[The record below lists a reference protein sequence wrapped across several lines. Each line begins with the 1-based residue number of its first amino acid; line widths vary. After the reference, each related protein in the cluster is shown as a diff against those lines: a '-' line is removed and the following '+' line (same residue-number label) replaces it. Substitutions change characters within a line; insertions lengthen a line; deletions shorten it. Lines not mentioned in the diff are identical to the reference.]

1 MAIGQV
7 TEYCTGMDN
16 AHTKTVEEVLGFFGV
31 NESTGL
37 SCEQLRKAREKW
49 GPNELPAEE
58 GKSLWALVLEQ
69 FEDLLVR
76 ILLLAACISFTLAW
90 FEEGEGTITAFV
102 EPFVI
107 LLILIANA
115 IVGVWQ
121 ERNAEN
127 AIEALKEYEPEMGK
141 VYRQDRKSVQRVRAR
156 DIVPGDIVEVAV
168 GDKVPAD
175 IRLTSI
181 RSTTLRV
188 DQSILTGESVSV
200 LKHTDPVPDPRAVNQ
215 DKKNMLFSGTNIAA
229 GRAMGVVVA
238 TGVQT
243 EIGKI
248 RDEMAATDPERTPL
262 QQKLDQFGEQLSK
275 VITLICVAV
284 WGINVGHFSDPVH
297 GGSWLR
303 GAVYYFKIAVALA
316 VAAIPEG
323 LPAVITTCLA
333 LGTRRMARKNA
344 IVRSLPSVETLGC
357 TSVICS
363 DKTGTLTTNQMSV
376 CRMFVVDSVMGEQ
389 CTLNEFTVTGSTY
402 APEGEVYKDGVAV
415 RCSQYEGLVEMASI
429 CALCNDSSLDYN
441 EAKGVYEKVGEATE
455 TALCCLVEKMNVFD
469 TDLHGLTPAERATAC
484 CSVIKQLMK
493 KDLTLEFSRD
503 RKSMSV
509 FCSPNKLTR
518 APRRAFWSAA
528 GGCGWGGGSRVP
540 LSPPLREQLLGTVRE
555 WGTGRDTLR
564 CLAMATRD
572 TPPDPR
578 SLSLDNSACFSEYES
593 DLTFVGCVGMLD
605 PPRKEVLGAV
615 RMCRQA
621 GIRVIMI
628 TGDNKGTALSICRR
642 RQACRSARCFARVEP
657 AHKSRI
663 VEYLQSLSDITAM
676 TGDGVN
682 DAPALKKA
690 EIGIAMGS
698 GTAVAKSASE
708 MILADDNFSTIV
720 AAVEEGRAIYNNMK
734 QFIRYL
740 ISSNIGEV
748 VCIFLTAALGMPEAL
763 IPVQLL
769 WVNLVTDG
777 FPATALGFNPPDLDI
792 MSRPPRSPKEPLISG
807 WLFCRYLIIGCYV
820 GAATVGAA
828 AWWFMAAHDGPKLT
842 FYQLSHYLQCREG
855 HSEFAG
861 VQCSVFESP
870 YPMTMALSVLVTI
883 EMCNAL
889 NSLSEN
895 QSLLK
900 MPPWSNPWLVGAIC
914 LSMAL
919 HFLILYVD
927 PLPVIFQIRPLSW
940 PQWVT
945 VLKMSLPVILMDE
958 ALKFLA
964 RNYIEPGYDLE
975 REEEAARRRRGQGL
989 GPDGGGAGLAGLLV
1003 TPIRQAFRGVSWS
1016 FVLISAPL
1024 LVWIYSLD
1032 SDITNIFWT

>member
-1 MAIGQV
+1 MRRRRQKLASHSTSHWGIESPHSGALPLTV
-7 TEYCTGMDN
+7 EPEANFGVAKRRRLCFGRPTERRHSTELLQFEQTEGDSDPVREEELQKLLKFDLDWRFGPCTVMDN
-16 AHTKTVEEVLGFFGV
+16 AHTKTVEEVLGFFYV

-37 SCEQLRKAREKW
+37 SCEQLKKNRERW

-58 GKSLWALVLEQ
+58 GKSLWELVLEQ

-141 VYRQDRKSVQRVRAR
+141 VYRQDKKSVQRIRAR

-200 LKHTDPVPDPRAVNQ
+200 IKHTDPVPDPRAVNQ

-229 GRAMGVVVA
+229 GRAIGVVVA

-248 RDEMAATDPERTPL
+248 RDEMASTDPERTPL

-284 WGINVGHFSDPVH
+284 WAINVGHFNDPVH

-376 CRMFVVDSVMGEQ
+376 CRIFVVDSVSGQ
-389 CTLNEFTVTGSTY
+389 HCNPSEFTVTGSTY
-402 APEGEVYKDGVAV
+402 APEGEVFKDGSVV
-415 RCSQYEGLVEMASI
+415 KCSQYEGLVEMASI
-429 CALCNDSSLDYN
+429 CALCNDSSLDFN
-441 EAKGVYEKVGEATE
+441 E
-455 TALCCLVEKMNVFD
+455 
-469 TDLHGLTPAERATAC
+469 
-484 CSVIKQLMK
+484 VIKRLMRK
-493 KDLTLEFSRD
+493 ELTLEFSRD

-509 FCSPNKLTR
+509 FCSSNKLNR
-518 APRRAFWSAA
+518 SASGNKMFVKGAPESVLERCTHIRVSGSA
-528 GGCGWGGGSRVP
+528 RVP
-540 LSPPLREQLLGTVRE
+540 LKPAVREQLLST
-555 WGTGRDTLR
+555 
-564 CLAMATRD
+564 
-572 TPPDPR
+572 
-578 SLSLDNSACFSEYES
+578 S

-642 RQACRSARCFARVEP
+642 VGIITEQEEEQGGAVMGGLTGREFDELPPHLQREACRTVRCFARVEP

-663 VEYLQSLSDITAM
+663 VEYLQSLSEITAM

-792 MSRPPRSPKEPLISG
+792 MSRPPRSHKEPLISS

-828 AWWFMAAHDGPKLT
+828 AWWFMAAHDGPKLS
-842 FYQLSHYLQCREG
+842 FYQLSHYLQCGEG
-855 HSEFAG
+855 HVEFAG

-940 PQWVT
+940 PQWVV
-945 VLKMSLPVILMDE
+945 VLKMSLPVIFMDE

-964 RNYIEPGYDLE
+964 RNYIEPGN
-975 REEEAARRRRGQGL
+975 Q
-989 GPDGGGAGLAGLLV
+989 LLV
-1003 TPIRQAFRGVSWS
+1003 RGR
-1016 FVLISAPL
+1016 A
-1024 LVWIYSLD
+1024 
-1032 SDITNIFWT
+1032 

>member
-1 MAIGQV
+1 MTQRQKDLLELQQFDLDWTYGPCSGISRMQRWERAELHGLKPPQAIRDLLLRSGGETEFTHCLWHDYPLCCSTAATGPPSRWLRFEVNNPKV
-7 TEYCTGMDN
+7 TEYLLHWDGQCPYENGGGS
-16 AHTKTVEEVLGFFGV
+16 VGFFCV

-37 SCEQLRKAREKW
+37 STEQLRKAREKW
-49 GPNELPAEE
+49 GSNELPAEE
-58 GKSLWALVLEQ
+58 GKSLWELVVEQ

-141 VYRQDRKSVQRVRAR
+141 VYRQDKKSVQRVRAR

-229 GRAMGVVVA
+229 GRATGVAVA

-376 CRMFVVDSVMGEQ
+376 CRMFVVDSVTGEQ
-389 CTLNEFTVTGSTY
+389 CALSEFTVTGSTY
-402 APEGEVYKDGVAV
+402 APEGEVYKDGSPV
-415 RCSQYEGLVEMASI
+415 RCSQFEGLVEMATV

-469 TDLHGLTPAERATAC
+469 TDLHGLTPTERATAC
-484 CSVIKQLMK
+484 CSVIKQLMQ

-509 FCSPNKLTR
+509 FCSPNKLSR
-518 APRRAFWSAA
+518 SASGAKMFIKGAPESVLERCQWLRI
-528 GGCGWGGGSRVP
+528 GGCSRLP
-540 LSPPLREQLLGTVRE
+540 LTTALRERLLSTVRE
-555 WGTGRDTLR
+555 WGSGRDTLR

-572 TPPDPR
+572 SPPDPR
-578 SLSLDNSACFSEYES
+578 CLNLENSACFSDYES

-605 PPRKEVLGAV
+605 PQEG
-615 RMCRQA
+615 
-621 GIRVIMI
+621 
-628 TGDNKGTALSICRR
+628 
-642 RQACRSARCFARVEP
+642 
-657 AHKSRI
+657 
-663 VEYLQSLSDITAM
+663 
-676 TGDGVN
+676 
-682 DAPALKKA
+682 
-690 EIGIAMGS
+690 GS
-698 GTAVAKSASE
+698 
-708 MILADDNFSTIV
+708 
-720 AAVEEGRAIYNNMK
+720 
-734 QFIRYL
+734 
-740 ISSNIGEV
+740 
-748 VCIFLTAALGMPEAL
+748 
-763 IPVQLL
+763 
-769 WVNLVTDG
+769 
-777 FPATALGFNPPDLDI
+777 
-792 MSRPPRSPKEPLISG
+792 
-807 WLFCRYLIIGCYV
+807 
-820 GAATVGAA
+820 
-828 AWWFMAAHDGPKLT
+828 
-842 FYQLSHYLQCREG
+842 
-855 HSEFAG
+855 
-861 VQCSVFESP
+861 
-870 YPMTMALSVLVTI
+870 
-883 EMCNAL
+883 
-889 NSLSEN
+889 
-895 QSLLK
+895 
-900 MPPWSNPWLVGAIC
+900 
-914 LSMAL
+914 
-919 HFLILYVD
+919 
-927 PLPVIFQIRPLSW
+927 
-940 PQWVT
+940 
-945 VLKMSLPVILMDE
+945 
-958 ALKFLA
+958 
-964 RNYIEPGYDLE
+964 
-975 REEEAARRRRGQGL
+975 
-989 GPDGGGAGLAGLLV
+989 GGGADVQAGWD
-1003 TPIRQAFRGVSWS
+1003 PCHHDHRGQ
-1016 FVLISAPL
+1016 
-1024 LVWIYSLD
+1024 
-1032 SDITNIFWT
+1032 

>member
-1 MAIGQV
+1 
-7 TEYCTGMDN
+7 MDN
-16 AHTKTVEEVLGFFGV
+16 AHTKSVEEVYSHFSV

-37 SCEQLRKAREKW
+37 GLDQVKRQKEKW
-49 GPNELPAEE
+49 GSNELPAEE
-58 GKSLWALVLEQ
+58 GKSLWELVVEQ

-76 ILLLAACISFTLAW
+76 ILLLAACISFVLAL
-90 FEEGEGTITAFV
+90 FEDGEETITAFV

-121 ERNAEN
+121 ERNAED

-141 VYRQDRKSVQRVRAR
+141 VYRQDRKTVQRIKAKE
-156 DIVPGDIVEVAV
+156 IVPGDIVEVAV

-175 IRLTSI
+175 IRLSSI
-181 RSTTLRV
+181 KSTTLRV

-200 LKHTDPVPDPRAVNQ
+200 IKHTDPVPDPRAVNQ
-215 DKKNMLFSGTNIAA
+215 DKKNMLFSGTNISSGKAI
-229 GRAMGVVVA
+229 GVVVA
-238 TGVQT
+238 TGVNT

-248 RDEMAATDPERTPL
+248 RDEMAATEQEKTPL
-262 QQKLDQFGEQLSK
+262 QQKLDEFGEQLSK
-275 VITLICVAV
+275 VISLICIAV
-284 WGINVGHFSDPVH
+284 WMINIGHFNDPVH
-297 GGSWLR
+297 GGSWIR

-333 LGTRRMARKNA
+333 LGTRRMAKKNA

-376 CRMFVVDSVMGEQ
+376 CRMFILDKAEGNS
-389 CTLNEFTVTGSTY
+389 CSLNEFTITGSTY
-402 APEGEVYKDGVAV
+402 APEGEVYQDGRLVKSSA
-415 RCSQYEGLVEMASI
+415 YDGLVEIATI

-455 TALCCLVEKMNVFD
+455 TALTCLVEKMNAFD
-469 TDLHGLTPAERATAC
+469 TDVKGLSKIDRANAC
-484 CSVIKQLMK
+484 NSVITQLMK
-493 KDLTLEFSRD
+493 KEFTLEFSRD

-509 FCSPNKLTR
+509 YCTANKARSSLGKMFVKG
-518 APRRAFWSAA
+518 APEGVVDR
-528 GGCGWGGGSRVP
+528 CTHVRVGTNKVAMTP
-540 LSPPLREQLLGTVRE
+540 GIKERIMSTIREY
-555 WGTGRDTLR
+555 GTGRDTLR
-564 CLAMATRD
+564 CLALATRD
-572 TPPDPR
+572 APPRKEDMVLVDCAR
-578 SLSLDNSACFSEYES
+578 FAGYES
-593 DLTFVGCVGMLD
+593 GLTFVGCVGMLD
-605 PPRKEVLGAV
+605 PPRTEVAASIKL
-615 RMCRQA
+615 CRLA

-628 TGDNKGTALSICRR
+628 TGDNKGTAVAICRR
-642 RQACRSARCFARVEP
+642 IGILSEEDDVDKMAFTGREFDDLSPQAQRDAVTNARCFARVEP
-657 AHKSRI
+657 SHKSKI
-663 VEYLQSLSDITAM
+663 VEFLQGMDEITAM

-708 MILADDNFSTIV
+708 MVLADDNFSSIV

-740 ISSNIGEV
+740 ISSNVGEV
-748 VCIFLTAALGMPEAL
+748 VCIFLTAALGFPEAL

-777 FPATALGFNPPDLDI
+777 LPATALGFNPPDLDI
-792 MSRPPRSPKEPLISG
+792 MNKPPRSAKEPLISG
-807 WLFCRYLIIGCYV
+807 WLFFRYLAIGCYV

-828 AWWFMAAHDGPKLT
+828 TWWFVAAEDGPMISL
-842 FYQLSHYLQCREG
+842 YQLSHFLQC
-855 HSEFAG
+855 SPDNPDFANLE
-861 VQCSVFESP
+861 CHVFESP

-895 QSLLK
+895 QSLLR
-900 MPPWSNPWLVGAIC
+900 MPPWENIWLLGAIC
-914 LSMAL
+914 LSMSL
-919 HFLILYVD
+919 HFLILYVE
-927 PLPVIFQIRPLSW
+927 PLPVIFQITPLDLT
-940 PQWVT
+940 QWLV
-945 VLKMSLPVILMDE
+945 VLKISLPVILLDE
-958 ALKFLA
+958 LLKFVA
-964 RNYIEPGYDLE
+964 RNYLEP
-975 REEEAARRRRGQGL
+975 A
-989 GPDGGGAGLAGLLV
+989 
-1003 TPIRQAFRGVSWS
+1003 
-1016 FVLISAPL
+1016 SA
-1024 LVWIYSLD
+1024 V
-1032 SDITNIFWT
+1032 

>member
-1 MAIGQV
+1 M
-7 TEYCTGMDN
+7 EN
-16 AHTKTVEEVLGFFGV
+16 SHTKSVEEVYSYFCV

-37 SCEQLRKAREKW
+37 SLDEVKRQKEKW
-49 GPNELPAEE
+49 GLNELPAEE
-58 GKSLWALVLEQ
+58 GKSLWELVLEQ

-76 ILLLAACISFTLAW
+76 ILLLAACISFVLAW
-90 FEEGEGTITAFV
+90 FEEGEETITAFV

-121 ERNAEN
+121 ERNAED

-141 VYRQDRKSVQRVRAR
+141 VYRQDRKTVQRIKAR
-156 DIVPGDIVEVAV
+156 DIVPGDIVEIAV

-175 IRLTSI
+175 IRICSI
-181 RSTTLRV
+181 KSTTLRV

-200 LKHTDPVPDPRAVNQ
+200 IKHTDPVPDPRAVNQ

-229 GRAMGVVVA
+229 GKAVGVVVA
-238 TGVQT
+238 TGVNT

-248 RDEMAATDPERTPL
+248 RDEMAATEQEKTPL
-262 QQKLDQFGEQLSK
+262 QQKLDEFGEQLSK
-275 VITLICVAV
+275 VISIICIAV
-284 WGINVGHFSDPVH
+284 WIINIGHFNDPVH
-297 GGSWLR
+297 GGSWIR

-333 LGTRRMARKNA
+333 LGTRRMAKKNA

-376 CRMFVVDSVMGEQ
+376 CRMFTINKAEGDS
-389 CTLNEFTVTGSTY
+389 CSLSEFTVTGSTY
-402 APEGEVYKDGVAV
+402 APEGEVYQNDKQVKA
-415 RCSQYEGLVEMASI
+415 SQYDSLVELATI
-429 CALCNDSSLDYN
+429 CALCNDSSLDFN
-441 EAKGVYEKVGEATE
+441 EVKGVYEKVGEATE
-455 TALCCLVEKMNVFD
+455 TALTCLVEKMNVFD
-469 TDLHGLTPAERATAC
+469 TEVHSLSKIDRANAC
-484 CSVIKQLMK
+484 NSVIKQLMK
-493 KDLTLEFSRD
+493 KEFTLEFSRD

-509 FCSPNKLTR
+509 YCTPNKSR
-518 APRRAFWSAA
+518 SSMGKMFVKGAPEGVIERCTHVRVGNSK
-528 GGCGWGGGSRVP
+528 VP
-540 LSPPLREQLLGTVRE
+540 LNKSIKEKIMSVIREY
-555 WGTGRDTLR
+555 GTGRDTLR
-564 CLAMATRD
+564 CLALATRD
-572 TPPDPR
+572 SPPKMEDMI
-578 SLSLDNSACFSEYES
+578 LLDTAKFSEYES

-605 PPRKEVLGAV
+605 PPRQEVAASIKL
-615 RMCRQA
+615 CRQA

-628 TGDNKGTALSICRR
+628 TGDNKGTAVAICRR
-642 RQACRSARCFARVEP
+642 IGILSEEDDIERMAFTGREFDDLSPAAQRDAVTHARCFARVEP
-657 AHKSRI
+657 SHKSKI
-663 VEYLQSLSDITAM
+663 VEFLQGFDEITAM

-708 MILADDNFSTIV
+708 MVLADDNFSSIV

-740 ISSNIGEV
+740 ISSNVGEV
-748 VCIFLTAALGMPEAL
+748 VCIFLTAALGFPEAL

-777 FPATALGFNPPDLDI
+777 LPATALGFNPPDLDI
-792 MSRPPRSPKEPLISG
+792 MEKPPRNAKEPLISG
-807 WLFCRYLIIGCYV
+807 WLFFRYLAIGCYV

-828 AWWFMAAHDGPKLT
+828 AWWFTLSDDGPQITL
-842 FYQLSHYLQCREG
+842 YQLSHFLQCTPDNP
-855 HSEFAG
+855 EFDG
-861 VQCSVFESP
+861 LDCHVFESP

-895 QSLLK
+895 QSLLR
-900 MPPWSNPWLVGAIC
+900 MPPWENIWLLGAIC
-914 LSMAL
+914 LSMSL
-919 HFLILYVD
+919 HFLILYVE
-927 PLPVIFQIRPLSW
+927 PLPVIFQITPLDVT
-940 PQWVT
+940 QWMM
-945 VLKMSLPVILMDE
+945 VLKISLPVILLDE
-958 ALKFLA
+958 LLKFLA
-964 RNYIEPGYDLE
+964 RNN
-975 REEEAARRRRGQGL
+975 
-989 GPDGGGAGLAGLLV
+989 
-1003 TPIRQAFRGVSWS
+1003 
-1016 FVLISAPL
+1016 
-1024 LVWIYSLD
+1024 LD
-1032 SDITNIFWT
+1032 FAKAK